1 MDSAAPAR
9 AIDLHSHIV
18 TADVLSLL
26 EREGADF
33 FDTRIIDRDGQRFF
47 LIAETATRPINPK
60 VIGLND
66 GAARRA
72 DMDAEGIE
80 RAALTCVPFVMYPG
94 VEPERALTVAQ
105 THNDSVATLAARQ
118 PERFV
123 GMASVPLQAPALAAR
138 ELERAH
144 KLGLVG
150 VMISPSIQGQALD
163 EPTFEVFWD
172 AAEALNALVFIHP
185 FDAAPSGL
193 LARYN
198 LGNLVGNL
206 IDTGLAAAAIICG
219 GVLDR
224 HPRLR
229 VLLAHAGGTLPAILG
244 RIDDGFQRFP
254 EMRSRLARR
263 PSTYLSQ
270 LWLDTIAFNPP
281 LLRSLIAQYG
291 ADRFVVGSDYPVGGP
306 PHPVAEVQTLGLSS
320 AEESAILRLNAL
332 ALLGSNQ
339 GGGQASSCPGT
350 S

>member
-1 MDSAAPAR
+1 
-9 AIDLHSHIV
+9 
-18 TADVLSLL
+18 
-26 EREGADF
+26 
-33 FDTRIIDRDGQRFF
+33 
-47 LIAETATRPINPK
+47 
-60 VIGLND
+60 
-66 GAARRA
+66 
-72 DMDAEGIE
+72 
-80 RAALTCVPFVMYPG
+80 MYPG
-94 VEPERALTVAQ
+94 VEPERALTIAQ

-144 KLGLVG
+144 ELGLVG

-306 PHPVAEVQTLGLSS
+306 PHPVADVQTLGLSS